1 MLDVVGTAAV
11 RGEATGA
18 SGGDNDDD
26 EDAEEAE
33 ADGALARWCGQDVV
47 AEPDRVGSELAVQS
61 AVFFWERNA
70 LNDLADIDDLKA
82 ITRRI
87 NGGLNGF
94 ADRRELL
101 EKGRHALRELGL
113 AGSVAPASV
122 PFAPTHRVVPLQLNL
137 RSAPRVS
144 PATLLA
150 SLAQGTEVEVRGPA
164 SAAIRP
170 PTPGRSRRGIGGRR

>member
-1 MLDVVGTAAV
+1 M
-11 RGEATGA
+11 
-18 SGGDNDDD
+18 GGIH
-26 EDAEEAE
+26 
-33 ADGALARWCGQDVV
+33 GKQRQDVV

-101 EKGRHALRELGL
+101 GKL
-113 AGSVAPASV
+113 
-122 PFAPTHRVVPLQLNL
+122 
-137 RSAPRVS
+137 
-144 PATLLA
+144 
-150 SLAQGTEVEVRGPA
+150 
-164 SAAIRP
+164 
-170 PTPGRSRRGIGGRR
+170 